1 MQSFYKMVRDW
12 VAVLLLAWG
21 CAAQDSSQSLSE
33 RCAKDTRTFLREL
46 NQERPAEYAVLSK

>member
-1 MQSFYKMVRDW
+1 MQSFYKMVLDW

-21 CAAQDSSQSLSE
+21 CAAQDSSESLSE
-33 RCAKDTRTFLREL
+33 RCANDTRTFLREL